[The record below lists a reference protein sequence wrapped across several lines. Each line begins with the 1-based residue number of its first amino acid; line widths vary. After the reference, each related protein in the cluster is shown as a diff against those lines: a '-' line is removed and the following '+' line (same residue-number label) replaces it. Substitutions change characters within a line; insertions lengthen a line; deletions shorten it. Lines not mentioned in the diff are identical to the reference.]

1 MSYFMQIKSLK
12 KGLGYTA
19 LFILYLHLAFIQ
31 VTLPVIFCYR
41 YVNPPITGIMV
52 YRSVLYK
59 WPLTKIRYVPLKQI
73 PYKTRN
79 MIIKV
84 EDGSF
89 YEHHGIIL
97 AALKNAWEIN
107 KGLGEPVYGG
117 STITMQ
123 TARTLFL
130 VPEKR
135 YVRKYLEMI
144 IALELEQILGKDRI
158 FELYLNYA
166 EWGKGIF
173 GIQAASVYHYGRS
186 VSKLSTDES
195 VRLVTLLSS
204 PIKYHPYTIQKNG
217 ILKARYNYLTLRFA
231 PIAAP
236 AVEPVVKT
244 IAQPVLAPTG
254 E

>member
-1 MSYFMQIKSLK
+1 MKISSLR
-12 KGLGYTA
+12 TA
-19 LFILYLHLAFIQ
+19 LKYVFPLIVHVHVVFIVYTIPLIL
-31 VTLPVIFCYR
+31 CYR
-41 YVNPPITGIMV
+41 FVNPPITGIML
-52 YRSVLYK
+52 YRAVGYR
-59 WPLTKIRYVPLKQI
+59 WPLEKIRYLPIKQI
-73 PYKTRN
+73 PSKTRN

-89 YEHHGIIL
+89 YTHHGVIF

-107 KGLGEPVYGG
+107 KGLGQPVYGG

-130 VPEKR
+130 VPEKS
-135 YVRKYLEMI
+135 YIRKYLEMI
-144 IALELEQILGKDRI
+144 LALEMEMLLSKDRI

-173 GIQAASVYHYGRS
+173 GIQAASIYHYRRG
-186 VSKLSTDES
+186 VSKLSIDEA

-217 ILKARYNYLTLRFA
+217 ILKARYNYLAQRFM
-231 PIAAP
+231 P
-236 AVEPVVKT
+236 VE
-244 IAQPVLAPTG
+244 
-254 E
+254 